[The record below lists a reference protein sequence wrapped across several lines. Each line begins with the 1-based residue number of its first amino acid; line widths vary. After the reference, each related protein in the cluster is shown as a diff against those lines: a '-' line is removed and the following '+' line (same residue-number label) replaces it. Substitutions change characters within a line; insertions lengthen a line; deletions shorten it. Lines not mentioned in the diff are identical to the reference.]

1 MSDNLND
8 FLIALASDPDQMAR
22 FTIDP
27 EGEFEKASLTPAER
41 AAIRANDPERLRDAL
56 GASSVYRPVRVL
68 KKRKHPVRKKR
79 KPGSGRSGTA
89 THQRQWR
96 LSRAG
101 RRREDR
107 RAADP

>member
-41 AAIRANDPERLRDAL
+41 DAVRSNDPERLRDVL
-56 GASSVYRPVRVL
+56 GAPRAYRPIRVL
-68 KKRKHPVRKKR
+68 GRKKR
-79 KPGSGRSGTA
+79 KVQKKRKPRVRKGPA
-89 THQRQWR
+89 
-96 LSRAG
+96 
-101 RRREDR
+101 RRRTR
-107 RAADP
+107 